1 MPKRSCGILLYRYV
15 GGDLHVLLT
24 HPGGPFWQHRDA
36 GAWTIPKG
44 EPDCDEP
51 DETCARREFHEEL
64 GVEIAEPLTPL
75 GEITQKG
82 GKRVTAFAAQG
93 DFDVDALASNAFE
106 MEWPPR
112 SGRMQTF
119 PEVDR
124 AEWMTLALAREK
136 LLPAQVE
143 LLDRLIEHLGRP

>member
-1 MPKRSCGILLYRYV
+1 MAGAADASGR
-15 GGDLHVLLT
+15 T
-24 HPGGPFWQHRDA
+24 DA

-44 EPDCDEP
+44 EPDRDEP
-51 DETCARREFHEEL
+51 DENCARREFREEL
-64 GVEIAEPLTPL
+64 GADVTGPLTPL
-75 GEITQKG
+75 GEIKQKG

-93 DFDVDALASNAFE
+93 DFDVSALASNTFE

-112 SGRMQTF
+112 SGRVQTF

-124 AEWMTLALAREK
+124 AAWMTLAAARGK

-143 LLDRLIEHLGRP
+143 LLDRLTEHLGAPLTSGASPNRID